1 MIGYQ
6 IPNNAFESL
15 ENDESI
21 GREGKEK
28 RGYKKGRDNY
38 LDALKNKVEEEN
50 RYPSYLFELKK
61 KKKLPNIRQ
70 HDKILYKLT
79 K

>member
-15 ENDESI
+15 EDGEST
-21 GREGKEK
+21 GQEGKEK
-28 RGYKKGRDNY
+28 IGYKKGRDNY

-61 KKKLPNIRQ
+61 KKLPNIRQ

>member
-15 ENDESI
+15 EDGEST
-21 GREGKEK
+21 GQEGKEK
-28 RGYKKGRDNY
+28 IGYKKGRDNY

-61 KKKLPNIRQ
+61 KKI
-70 HDKILYKLT
+70 T
-79 K
+79 KHKTT

>member
-15 ENDESI
+15 EDGEST
-21 GREGKEK
+21 GQEGKEK
-28 RGYKKGRDNY
+28 IGYKKGRDNY

-50 RYPSYLFELKK
+50 RYPSYLFEFKK
-61 KKKLPNIRQ
+61 KKINK
-70 HDKILYKLT
+70 HKT
-79 K
+79 T

>member
-15 ENDESI
+15 EDGEST
-21 GREGKEK
+21 GQEGKEK
-28 RGYKKGRDNY
+28 IGYKKGRDNY

-61 KKKLPNIRQ
+61 KKINK
-70 HDKILYKLT
+70 HKT
-79 K
+79 T